1 MITAQSV
8 RSLFDK
14 SGIKNV
20 AIIDDVFD
28 PPGSNLSPAEIE
40 TLFEKIGELPGL
52 AATLR
57 GSEQPVREPADLV
70 PAVLS
75 MIKGLAD
82 DGDEDAAE
90 FWAMIDHIATN
101 KRAKLETLAA
111 NLRRNLKVSVKKIP
125 AAAAARK
132 RNGIVPEDSNVIFL
146 DYELEAGR
154 HSSDLSSSI
163 VDKIYK
169 QFKGK
174 AAAPLL
180 ILMSSLDLGEEKVA
194 DFQKRSD
201 FLSGMFYFVPKSDL
215 FEVEKLHY
223 RLAAFAKAL
232 PTGQTLQKFI
242 ERLDDSLSAAR
253 ASVFND
259 LRSLNIADYAFLQT
273 MRLHDD
279 GQPMGEYLMW
289 MISAHL
295 VKELGADVAMK
306 DVEKTVSGLSFNDLP
321 PTNARPSPSLGALYS
336 SAVMRKMDPLPDP
349 AVDPTNYL
357 QFGDLFLKNNS
368 KTVLVCITPPCDLAF
383 GATRKIPSDRS
394 ILFLTGKLMPIEK
407 ALKPF
412 EQRQPRTEL
421 VRLDDTMS
429 RIVWDTKRVVQM
441 TWGDLRNKLTQMKAN
456 RVARLNTAFALEIQR
471 SFATDLTRIGMPVA
485 PPVYNPIDVEMIC
498 LDEDGKDKILTTQA
512 TCKAHLSGSDRGEKL
527 VMGAEFMDALPGML
541 AQATALLEARHKAL
555 MATTKLQGP
564 GKAAEIAGA
573 KDKLIATRKDA
584 NALSAIRGPFG
595 LAGDGLPQSVLDD
608 LLEIRDGADSAPIR
622 EWVPLRI
629 RLIREQDV
637 EQPA

>member
-8 RSLFDK
+8 RSLFVQ

-28 PPGSNLSPAEIE
+28 PPGTNLSPAEIE

-52 AATLR
+52 LASLR
-57 GSEQPVREPADLV
+57 GLERVVREPADLG
-70 PAVLS
+70 PPVLNT
-75 MIKGLAD
+75 IKSLAD
-82 DGDEDAAE
+82 SGDDEATE
-90 FWAMIDHIATN
+90 FWGMIEGIATV
-101 KRAKLETLAA
+101 KRAKLETLVT
-111 NLRRNLKVSVKKIP
+111 NLRRNLKVTVKKIP
-125 AAAAARK
+125 AASAARK
-132 RNGIVPEDSNVIFL
+132 RDTIVPADSNVIFL

-163 VDKIYK
+163 VEKIYK
-169 QFKGK
+169 QFKGREP
-174 AAAPLL
+174 APLL
-180 ILMSSLDLGEEKVA
+180 ILMSSLDLGEDKVA
-194 DFQKRSD
+194 AFQKRSD

-242 ERLDDSLSAAR
+242 EKLDDSLSAAR

-295 VKELGADVAMK
+295 VKELGADAAMK
-306 DVEKTVSGLSFNDLP
+306 TVEKAVSGLTFNDLP
-321 PTNARPSPSLGALYS
+321 PTNARPSQSLGALYS

-357 QFGDLFLKNNS
+357 QFGDLFLKQKS
-368 KTVLVCITPPCDLAF
+368 KNVLVCITPPCDLAF
-383 GATRKIPSDRS
+383 GPTRKIPSARS
-394 ILFLTGKLMPIEK
+394 ILFLSGKLMPIEK

-429 RIVWDTKRVVQM
+429 RILWDTKRVIQM
-441 TWGDLRNKLTQMKAN
+441 TWGNLRDQLSEMKAK

-498 LDEDGKDKILTTQA
+498 LDRDGNDKILTTLT

-541 AQATALLEARHKAL
+541 ADATAHLEARHMAL
-555 MATTKLQGP
+555 LATAKIQGP

-573 KDKLIATRKDA
+573 KEKLIEARKDA

-595 LAGDGLPQSVLDD
+595 LARDSLPQSVLDD
-608 LLEIRDGADSAPIR
+608 LLEIRDGADAAPVK
-622 EWVPLRI
+622 EWIPLRV
-629 RLIREQDV
+629 RLIREPDV
-637 EQPA
+637 DPQE